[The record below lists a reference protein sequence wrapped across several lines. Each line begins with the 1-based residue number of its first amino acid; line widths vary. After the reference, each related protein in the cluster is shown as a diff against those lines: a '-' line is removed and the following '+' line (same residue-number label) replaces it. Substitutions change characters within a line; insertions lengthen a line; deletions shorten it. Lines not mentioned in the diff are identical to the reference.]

1 MKARLVVLLLLSMSI
16 SAITILPET
25 AGATTLF
32 VGGAGPGNHTT
43 IQGAIDA
50 ASPGDT
56 VYVYSG
62 TYYENVVIGK
72 VLSLAGEN
80 EAETIIDGGYEDD
93 DVIDIYSDWVN
104 VSGFTLRYGG
114 PNFFGSGLWIHS
126 SNCSI
131 TSNTIHGNS
140 VGITIDEVAGNLIA
154 ENTVFSNYPLGIFLF
169 RSSDNTIANNTLFW
183 NHVVGINLAL
193 SDDNTIIG
201 NHIFEAWS
209 GEGVS
214 LSDSHSNTVVNNNIT
229 NGERAVSLDLSS
241 FNSIS
246 NNTVWNCSEGIF
258 LSSSEH
264 NAIYHNNIL
273 NTTYSARDDIG
284 NNSWDNGYP
293 SGGNFWS
300 DYDGEDAKTGPLQD
314 QVGSDGLG
322 DSPYG
327 IAFRGTEDRY
337 PLMNPLPMALTPPRD
352 QPPSC
357 TITSPRSS
365 RILNGP
371 PPTIVSGTITIT
383 GSAFDPDG
391 TVERIELHISGD
403 TLAELPGSESWSYVW
418 NTTTVSDGDYTITAR
433 AFDGKIYSRWVG
445 ETITVDNIPPSEED
459 SSGQS
464 WLWAGIVLVA
474 VAIAIAV
481 ALVVLVLGMK
491 GREGESEK

>member
-1 MKARLVVLLLLSMSI
+1 MKARLVMLLLLSVSI

-25 AGATTLF
+25 AGATTLY
-32 VGGAGPGNHTT
+32 VGGAGPGNYTT

-104 VSGFTLRYGG
+104 VSGFTLRNGG

-154 ENTVFSNYPLGIFLF
+154 ENTVFSNYRFGISLFL
-169 RSSDNTIANNTLFW
+169 SSDNTIANNTLFW

-193 SDDNTIIG
+193 SDDNTIKD

-209 GEGVS
+209 GEGVG
-214 LSDSHSNTVVNNNIT
+214 LSDSHNNAMVGNTIT
-229 NGERAVSLDLSS
+229 ASERAMSLSS
-241 FNSIS
+241 STFNSITY
-246 NNTVWNCSEGIF
+246 NTVSDCPEGIF
-258 LSSSEH
+258 LSSSDNNSIH
-264 NAIYHNNIL
+264 HNNVT
-273 NTTYSARDDIG
+273 NTTYPARDDSG
-284 NNSWDNGYP
+284 DNSWDNGYP
-293 SGGNFWS
+293 SGGNYWS
-300 DYDGEDAKTGPLQD
+300 GYDGEDTKSGPLQD
-314 QVGSDGLG
+314 QAGSDGIG

-327 IAFRGTEDRY
+327 IMLGRSEDRY
-337 PLMNPLPMALTPPRD
+337 PLMNPAAIVLTPPRD

-365 RILNGP
+365 HIVNGP

-403 TLAELPGSESWSYVW
+403 TLAELPGSESWSHIW

-459 SSGQS
+459 SSGQ
-464 WLWAGIVLVA
+464 LGPWAGIVLVA
-474 VAIAIAV
+474 VAIAIAI

-491 GREGESEK
+491 EREGESEK